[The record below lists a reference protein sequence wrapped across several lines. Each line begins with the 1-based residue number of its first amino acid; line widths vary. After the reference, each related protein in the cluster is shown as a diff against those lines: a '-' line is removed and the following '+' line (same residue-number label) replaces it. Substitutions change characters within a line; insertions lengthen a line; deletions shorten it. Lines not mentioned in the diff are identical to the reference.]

1 MLTQR
6 QTNRLSVQGAMFIA
20 AIAAFPLVVVFAAGA
35 PEVTNNANA
44 DAAAVAI
51 LSGRVTNDAGEPLAG
66 VRVRVAIP
74 ATDMRFVDS
83 STDHKTLEAKTGVN
97 GEYRLELPAITK
109 PTTVA
114 IDAMKPGYRKL
125 AGTLMSGGDT
135 KKVEVAPGVVAKTSF
150 ALKPSLYLKGVVV
163 DEQGKPVPAVKI
175 GANATYSRASSSD
188 PMGTPIPYMIGGIE
202 RTASSPD
209 GSFELFNYPV
219 KPPADGDHVA
229 KGNVGFSHPDYVG
242 AVVKD
247 VYTLSQE
254 QRESLR
260 IVLHSGY
267 KVSGKVLDGAG
278 KAVSNVMIEAFREN
292 GTGRKATMTDA
303 NGRFVLRGLDKGPTT
318 LRVGSLELKQMIKL
332 PITLDSDKSDLEVRL
347 QAISLPTQ
355 PKAVAV
361 LGMQLTDVTP
371 ELQAAY
377 DHYFQRGALILDP
390 GRDSERLKIGQ
401 LVEGYN
407 FEMVGEKRIGS
418 VREFINQILAEAATQ
433 DTDEYSVRVVYSFST
448 LDFDGTNT
456 QYLKLTRDDLK
467 QLRKVLA
474 ELTDK

>member
-1 MLTQR
+1 MLPQR
-6 QTNRLSVQGAMFIA
+6 QTNRLSVQGAVFVA
-20 AIAAFPLVVVFAAGA
+20 AIAALPLVVVFAAGA

-44 DAAAVAI
+44 DAAVAV
-51 LSGRVTNDAGEPLAG
+51 LSGRVTNDAGEPLAD

-74 ATDMRFVDS
+74 ATDMRFVES

-114 IDAMKPGYRKL
+114 IDAIKPGYRKL
-125 AGTLMSGGDT
+125 AGTLMNGGDA

-175 GANATYSRASSSD
+175 GANATYARASDSD
-188 PMGTPIPYMIGGIE
+188 RKGTPIVYKIGGVE
-202 RTASSPD
+202 RTASNPD
-209 GSFELFNYPV
+209 GSFELFNYSV
-219 KPPADGDHVA
+219 KPFADGDNVA
-229 KGNVGFSHPDYVG
+229 KGTVGFFHPDYV
-242 AVVKD
+242 AAAIKD
-247 VYTLSQE
+247 VYALSQD
-254 QRESLR
+254 QREALR
-260 IVLHSGY
+260 IVLPTGY
-267 KVSGKVLDGAG
+267 KISGRVLDIAG
-278 KAVSNVMIEAFREN
+278 KTVSNVMIEATREN
-292 GTGRKATMTDA
+292 GAGRKATMTDA
-303 NGRFVLRGLDKGPTT
+303 NGRFVLRGLVKGPTT
-318 LRVGSLELKQMIKL
+318 LRVHALELKQTIKL

-361 LGMQLTDVTP
+361 LGMQLTDITP

-377 DHYFQRGALILDP
+377 DLGFERGALILDP
-390 GRDSERLKIGQ
+390 GKDSERLKIGH

-407 FEMVGEKRIGS
+407 FSIVGEEHIGS

-433 DTDEYSVRVVYSFST
+433 DTDEYSVRVVYDFST
-448 LDFDGTNT
+448 LDFHGTNT
-456 QYLKLTRDDLK
+456 QYLKLTKDDVK
-467 QLRKVLA
+467 QLRKALA